1 MTEIFRVRI
10 DPKLLKQA
18 HQVTRQMGTSPGEL
32 VRMLFT
38 QVVRNRAIPF
48 EVSADGRA
56 EDLLDIKRR
65 NRILLSLD
73 DSEGW

>member
-18 HQVTRQMGTSPGEL
+18 HKVAGEMGTSPGEL

-38 QVVRNRAIPF
+38 QVVKKRAIPF
-48 EVSADGRA
+48 EVSADDRA
-56 EDLLDIKRR
+56 DDLVDIKRR
-65 NRILLSLD
+65 NRVLLSLD

>member
-1 MTEIFRVRI
+1 MRV
-10 DPKLLKQA
+10 DPKLLKKTQ
-18 HQVTRQMGTSPGEL
+18 QVTEQMGTSPGEL

-38 QVVRNRAIPF
+38 QVVKRRTIPF
-48 EVSADGRA
+48 EVTADARTD
-56 EDLLDIKRR
+56 DLMDIKRR